1 MPKPIFQF
9 RRTPPNHHWKTNR
22 FWIGPW
28 PVHPLLQL
36 SLAKHNKKVVPLD
49 IELTQNQRILIISGP
64 NAGGKSVCL
73 KTVGLLQ
80 YMLQCGMPVP
90 MHERSHAGLFGSIFI
105 DIGDEQSIEDDL
117 STYSSHLTNMKTMMK
132 SCNERSLIL
141 IDEFGGGT
149 EPQIGGAIAEAVL
162 KRFNEKGTFGVI
174 TTHYQNLKHF
184 CRRSRRSG

>member
-1 MPKPIFQF
+1 
-9 RRTPPNHHWKTNR
+9 
-22 FWIGPW
+22 
-28 PVHPLLQL
+28 
-36 SLAKHNKKVVPLD
+36 
-49 IELTQNQRILIISGP
+49 
-64 NAGGKSVCL
+64 
-73 KTVGLLQ
+73 
-80 YMLQCGMPVP
+80 MLQCGMPVP

-162 KRFNEKGTFGVI
+162 KRSMKGHIRRYHHSLSKFET
-174 TTHYQNLKHF
+174 F